1 MNNVFS
7 PPIGSLRVGNNTEAC
22 FNNILKALNTS
33 IPVVGLL
40 LLGELLIRDKA
51 WVSFF
56 SSFLTGPKDHPRDI
70 RA

>member
-1 MNNVFS
+1 MFFLHPLVHCGLGTILK
-7 PPIGSLRVGNNTEAC
+7 PAL
-22 FNNILKALNTS
+22 NNILKALNTS
-33 IPVVGLL
+33 IPAVGLL